1 MLPTLDSPAQVESR
15 LWRSSNVYFVSVIPR
30 EGLAHDS
37 LRRFEALRPST
48 SCSALLPNPLSSSS
62 FATSNDD
69 FRLAW
74 GEHLGRKQQLVGD
87 TTVDRA
93 VGGKHVIECS

>member
-37 LRRFEALRPST
+37 LRRFEALTEHELLRIATEST
-48 SCSALLPNPLSSSS
+48 FFLLL
-62 FATSNDD
+62 
-69 FRLAW
+69 R
-74 GEHLGRKQQLVGD
+74 HL
-87 TTVDRA
+87 
-93 VGGKHVIECS
+93 E